1 MQIIARHV
9 LVVMGEGKSAQLGSS
24 GVAEQCTG
32 QSFVH
37 QLPCDDAERCR
48 GLRARHVP
56 LKTSVNSVEASRRE
70 CTPRARNSA
79 LLDTVPAAST
89 DRGAMRVTL
98 RCPGA
103 ACMGRNLDVD
113 ADPFAGLDLNA
124 YPTAGLDLGP
134 DAVGGRIRLWTRVG
148 LRILPG
154 SRM

>member
-1 MQIIARHV
+1 
-9 LVVMGEGKSAQLGSS
+9 
-24 GVAEQCTG
+24 
-32 QSFVH
+32 
-37 QLPCDDAERCR
+37 
-48 GLRARHVP
+48 
-56 LKTSVNSVEASRRE
+56 
-70 CTPRARNSA
+70 
-79 LLDTVPAAST
+79 
-89 DRGAMRVTL
+89 MRVTL